1 MQLGWEIALCL
12 VSWALRAFSRLLKLQ
27 VSALLALL
35 FYSKII
41 LNISYMMQN
50 TKTFLHLQVC
60 RGSHS

>member
-1 MQLGWEIALCL
+1 MQLGWEIALFGEL
-12 VSWALRAFSRLLKLQ
+12 GTERAFSHFFKLQ
-27 VSALLALL
+27 MTAFIALL

-41 LNISYMMQN
+41 LNISYIMQS